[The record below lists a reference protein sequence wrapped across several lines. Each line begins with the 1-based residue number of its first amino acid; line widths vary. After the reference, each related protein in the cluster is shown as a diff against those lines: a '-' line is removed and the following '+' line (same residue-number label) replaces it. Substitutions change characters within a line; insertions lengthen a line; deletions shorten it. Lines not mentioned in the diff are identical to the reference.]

1 MATLGSTLVTGDAL
15 GLPVPIGGVHIEI
28 WRVAGGTVGDT
39 ATVTPNRGRFVVA
52 AVGGPV
58 ASTTLSTLGVNTTV
72 VFTLTASS
80 ATDVTFDT
88 TLYIQ
93 D

>member
-15 GLPVPIGGVHIEI
+15 GLPVPVGGVHIEI

-39 ATVTPNRGRFVVA
+39 ATIAPNRGRFVVA
-52 AVGGPV
+52 AIGGPI
-58 ASTTLSTLGVNTTV
+58 ASNALSTLGVNTNAV
-72 VFTLTASS
+72 LTLTASS

-88 TLYIQ
+88 LLFIQ